1 MNQYIKGL
9 GGDSEDAGMSFSVSH
24 FENALNNANEQ
35 LMQQYIAT
43 EACFSVTTSTS
54 FLSKLEKPKKDSELA
69 LEDRLNK
76 IIAQD
81 AMQRK
86 LNKIFNFKNILA

>member
-9 GGDSEDAGMSFSVSH
+9 GGNSEDTGMPFSVSH

-43 EACFSVTTSTS
+43 EACFSVIQHGLHF
-54 FLSKLEKPKKDSELA
+54 FLNLK
-69 LEDRLNK
+69 N
-76 IIAQD
+76 
-81 AMQRK
+81 RK
-86 LNKIFNFKNILA
+86 RIPN